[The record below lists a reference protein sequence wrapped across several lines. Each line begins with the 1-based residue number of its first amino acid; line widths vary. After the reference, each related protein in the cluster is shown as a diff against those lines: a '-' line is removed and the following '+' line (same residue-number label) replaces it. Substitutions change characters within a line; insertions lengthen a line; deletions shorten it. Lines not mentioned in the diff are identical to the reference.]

1 MRKIFVA
8 VNCIPVDV
16 EPAVQK
22 FWNEL
27 DRALKKSGSALLVL
41 TTANFIY
48 SETQSI
54 RVPYLLTDLK
64 KIKTTVSAG
73 TTPSAPMVDDIK
85 KWYGISQED
94 ALETFGAVH
103 GFFAS
108 LFDRV
113 RPAGFIGWQ
122 SVNPMTR
129 IARACALEQ
138 DVPFWSAER
147 GWLPRTIMFDQRE
160 NNYLSELRTSF
171 PLQKLQ
177 RSYMPSSTIRQAVTL
192 RFGSQPASGRY
203 KEADHLSSRAFR
215 EKYGIPED
223 VKLYAYFP
231 HGEPSINALGQTTLA
246 QAHDGTQE
254 ELTRNFAELRD
265 ELLRRGAWLVVQEHP
280 FNRGSV
286 GTVDI
291 GSDSRVI
298 KVNEAIRSVIHAAD
312 HFIFTLSTI
321 QFQVAIAKKSFGLLC
336 KSALYRPDTVPLV
349 SNFSAIDYFIDA
361 IENESEWTARFEKI
375 ERFICFLYEYFLYDL
390 DTEELQRSVE
400 HVASHLLSLC
410 SNNKNIKN

>member
-1 MRKIFVA
+1 MSKIFVA

-48 SETQSI
+48 SDTQSI
-54 RVPYLLTDLK
+54 RVPYSLTDFK
-64 KIKTTVSAG
+64 KIKTTVSLGIA
-73 TTPSAPMVDDIK
+73 PSAPIVEDIK
-85 KWYGISQED
+85 KWYGISGEE
-94 ALETFGAVH
+94 AAETFDSVH
-103 GFFAS
+103 GFFSS
-108 LFDRV
+108 LFARL
-113 RPAGFIGWQ
+113 RPSGFIGWQ

-129 IARACALEQ
+129 IARACAVEH
-138 DVPFWSAER
+138 DVPFWAAER
-147 GWLPRTIMFDQRE
+147 GWLPNTIMFDQRE
-160 NNYLSELRTSF
+160 NNYLSELITSF

-177 RSYMPSSTIRQAVTL
+177 RCYLPSPATRQVVQRRL
-192 RFGSQPASGRY
+192 DGQPLSGRY
-203 KEADHLSSRAFR
+203 KEKDHLSNKAFR
-215 EKYGIPED
+215 EKYGIPGD

-246 QAHDGTQE
+246 QAHGGTRE
-254 ELTRNFAELRD
+254 ELTRNFSELRD